1 MPQLSELR
9 LTVARELR
17 NELGR
22 PGVLTSDQARL
33 FSQAVRLGWRG
44 AGLNI
49 WTPDK
54 RAQQITDARRLVEM
68 AGVFTELGEM
78 ANAQD
83 LWRRAGDLF
92 EWLARSSPAEPAP
105 EERFIPL
112 TLLGAAAFHL
122 AALPAMAAALLA
134 QTRPGIPAGTIFAAF
149 LSADF
154 AGVLSAVAE
163 YWSANADFTRPAL
176 ESRLS
181 PDDPAFLSV
190 ELVRSLGLI
199 AATLRTNQ
207 VARLNIALARLRA
220 LARVATRA
228 RMEDLWLVMELTAQ
242 VAERFA
248 EQSLWRAV
256 TPLWQRMPP
265 ASRERLFA
273 YVRTM
278 FANGR
283 GLLWPSQ
290 QEGVARLVQ
299 GGSFALCTPTGSGKT
314 TIAELALLDALY
326 AETAPTAPLA
336 IYLVPSRALAAEVE
350 ARLAGSIERVDASLT
365 ITGLYGGTDWSLSDA
380 WVTAEAPTVLI
391 ATVEMAEALM
401 RHLGP
406 LLIPRL
412 ALVLVD
418 EAHQVQFIDGP
429 QYQENLR
436 RADHRAAR
444 LEQFLMRLFAC
455 APQTRAVAL
464 SAVAGGVETAIA
476 CWMSRE
482 EHAEAAGSSYRS
494 TRQLIGALECRA
506 NNFVSVRLERLDGG
520 DLQLVG
526 SGEAYIPVPFAAMP
540 GVTGPFRS
548 NMSRFARAHSLWAAV
563 QIAKAERTV
572 LVSVTRDIEA
582 VAGDFRELLEKFPK
596 WIEEKINVR
605 RNDGADAFAAC
616 VAACEDYC
624 GSDSNELFL
633 LRRGIAV
640 HHGQLPVRVRRL
652 MTEVIRAGATPVVLA
667 TSTLTEG
674 VNLPFD
680 VVLLPSI
687 LRSQF
692 VGYRPNGTPNYKWSV
707 LSAAEFLN
715 LAGRAG
721 RPGTAGEGLTLVV
734 LPAEP
739 TSGPKTASRRTQQ
752 ADIKAQATRFR
763 ELLGSLRPTATH
775 GIAAKSPIAELLKSL
790 YSSWLVLAP
799 GGTDAEFLAWLEV
812 ANHPNTP
819 APPAGPAA
827 DTSEALDS
835 LDFVLLAAIQE
846 IETLRG
852 APLAPAELEEHL
864 KRVWSCS
871 FARFASAEQE
881 RLGGYFVKRGRVLPV
896 TMYPDAARRRELYR
910 LGLPPRQGASFLT
923 TVARIEEQLRRLAA
937 FPHWRS
943 EERFTFIK
951 GLADLAQET
960 PGFRFRTSGISDWT
974 EVLRWWLQ
982 APGARPPRADEVQSW
997 LRMATGDFEYRLGT
1011 AIGTVLSAIWNRVR
1025 GDALEVPNLEEWR
1038 ATTGLP
1044 WSAIWIRE
1052 LIAWGSLEPLVAYLM
1067 ATNHAATRHE
1077 AAVRL
1082 PEYHAWLRARDG
1094 ALIDENIYHPQRLRQ
1109 WAEEDRPRRVPE
1121 AQSALEIAAVAVGRF
1136 PPRSPSYPVVALTED
1151 DRVTWLDPAGYTLAH
1166 SSQPESSP
1174 RIVNHQRAWF
1184 SPSSQQIT
1192 LVTW

>member
-1 MPQLSELR
+1 MPQLAELR

-17 NELGR
+17 SELGR
-22 PGVLTSDQARL
+22 PRVLTPDQARL
-33 FSQAVRLGWRG
+33 FSQAVRLGWGG
-44 AGLNI
+44 AALNI

-54 RAQQITDARRLVEM
+54 RSQQISDAQRLVEM
-68 AGVFTELGEM
+68 AGVFDELGEM
-78 ANAQD
+78 TSAQD

-92 EWLARSSPAEPAP
+92 EWLARSSPAEAAPA
-105 EERFIPL
+105 ERFVPL
-112 TLLGAAAFHL
+112 RLLGAAAFHL
-122 AALPAMAAALLA
+122 AGLPAMAAALLA

-149 LSADF
+149 LRADF
-154 AGVLSAVAE
+154 AGVLSAVAD
-163 YWSANADFTRPAL
+163 YWSENADFTRPAS
-176 ESRLS
+176 ENRLS
-181 PDDPAFLSV
+181 PDDPAFLGV
-190 ELVRSLGLI
+190 ELVRTLGLI

-207 VARLNIALARLRA
+207 VERLNIGLARLRA

-228 RMEDLWLVMELTAQ
+228 RTEDLWLVMELTAQ

-248 EQSLWRAV
+248 EQSLWNGV

-265 ASRERLFA
+265 TSRERLVA
-273 YVRTM
+273 YVGAM

-290 QEGVARLVQ
+290 REGVSRLVL

-326 AETAPTAPLA
+326 AETAPAAPLA

-350 ARLAGSIERVDASLT
+350 ARLAGSIGRVDARLT
-365 ITGLYGGTDWSLSDA
+365 ITGLYGGTEWSLSDA
-380 WVTAEAPTVLI
+380 WVTAEGPTVLI

-412 ALVLVD
+412 VLLLVD
-418 EAHQVQFIDGP
+418 EAHQVQFIEGP
-429 QYQENLR
+429 QNQENLR
-436 RADHRAAR
+436 RADHRGAR

-455 APQTRAVAL
+455 APQTRALAL

-482 EHAEAAGSSYRS
+482 ENAEAAGSSYRS

-506 NNFVSVRLERLDGG
+506 NNSVLVRLERLDGG

-526 SGEAYIPVPFAAMP
+526 TGEAYIPVPFAAMP
-540 GVTGPFRS
+540 AVTGPFRS

-563 QIAKAERTV
+563 QIAKAERMV

-582 VAGDFRELLEKFPK
+582 VAGDFRELLENSPK
-596 WIEEKINVR
+596 WIKEKINVLR
-605 RNDGADAFAAC
+605 KDGAEAFAAC

-624 GSDSNELFL
+624 GGDSNELFL
-633 LRRGIAV
+633 LRHGIAV

-652 MTEVIRAGATPVVLA
+652 MTEVIRAGATPAVLA

-680 VVLLPSI
+680 VVLVPSI

-692 VGYRPNGTPNYKWSV
+692 VGKRPDGTPIYKWSG

-734 LPAEP
+734 LPVEA
-739 TSGPKTASRRTQQ
+739 TSGPKTASRRQQ
-752 ADIKAQATRFR
+752 QTDINAQGRRFR
-763 ELLGSLRPTATH
+763 ELLASLRPTATKD
-775 GIAAKSPIAELLKSL
+775 IAAKSPLAALLESL
-790 YSSWLVLAP
+790 HSSWLALAP
-799 GGTDAEFLAWLEV
+799 HGTDAQFLAWLEV
-812 ANHPNTP
+812 TNHPDT
-819 APPAGPAA
+819 ASPPAGPAA
-827 DTSEALDS
+827 DASEALDS

-846 IETLRG
+846 IESLRG

-910 LGLPPRQGASFLT
+910 LGLPPRQGASFLVT
-923 TVARIEEQLRRLAA
+923 AAHIEEQLRRLDA
-937 FPHWRS
+937 FPEWTS

-960 PGFRFRTSGISDWT
+960 PGFRFRTSGITDWI

-982 APGARPPRADEVQSW
+982 APDARQPRADEVQSW

-1025 GDALEVPNLEEWR
+1025 GGALEVPNLEEWR
-1038 ATTGLP
+1038 MATGLS

-1067 ATNHAATRHE
+1067 ATNHAATRRE
-1077 AAVRL
+1077 ALARL
-1082 PEYHAWLRARDG
+1082 PDYRAWLQAREG
-1094 ALIDENIYHPQRLRQ
+1094 ALVEEDIYHPQRLRE
-1109 WAEEDRPRRVPE
+1109 WAEEDRPRSVPE
-1121 AQSALEIAAVAVGRF
+1121 AESASEISAVSVGQF
-1136 PPRSPSYPVVALTED
+1136 PPRSPWYPVVALTEGE
-1151 DRVTWLDPAGYTLAH
+1151 RVTWLDPAGYAFAH
-1166 SSQPESSP
+1166 SRQPDSSA

-1184 SPSSQQIT
+1184 SPSSQQVR
-1192 LVTW
+1192 LETW